1 MGQILSQPVTEKISE
16 KGVDKHLAYGLS
28 CMQGWRV
35 NMEDAHSTI
44 LNLYDLNNQKGKQV
58 EKGEASDASEDHVA
72 FFGVYDGHGGE
83 KVAIFTGE
91 HLHDIVKST
100 KAFQEKDYVNAFKE
114 GFLNCDQAI
123 LNDDSMK
130 DDDSGCAA
138 VSVIITPKQVICGN
152 AGDSRSIMS
161 INGFAKALS
170 YDHKPSNEG
179 EKSRICSAGGY
190 VDMGRVNGNLALSRG
205 IGDFEFKKN
214 LDLPPEEQTVT
225 CYPDVIQHDLDI
237 SKDEFVVLACDGIWD
252 CLTSQQCVECV
263 SRGIYER
270 KPLET
275 ICEEI
280 MELCCAPTSDGS
292 GIGCDNMSISI
303 VALLDESKNESLD
316 QWYERVIKR
325 IENSQSNDEKSKYYG
340 QISAPYNEIYKHMY
354 GEFYEIGQQAQNSN
368 PKSAG
373 NNNYYSMFGGL
384 PGMRNGPGANQN
396 DEEDN
401 DGSSEPTEEI
411 QEDGTAADLAGN
423 GAISLQKLLASNAIT
438 NENGVIY
445 LDTSSAQ
452 SLLAHFGMSGEDEEF
467 EGNDNVHD
475 KHIEE
480 EEIEDDEGSDSN
492 AQDESHEDEKQ

>member
-58 EKGEASDASEDHVA
+58 EKGEATDASEDHVA

-492 AQDESHEDEKQ
+492 AQDESHEGEKQ